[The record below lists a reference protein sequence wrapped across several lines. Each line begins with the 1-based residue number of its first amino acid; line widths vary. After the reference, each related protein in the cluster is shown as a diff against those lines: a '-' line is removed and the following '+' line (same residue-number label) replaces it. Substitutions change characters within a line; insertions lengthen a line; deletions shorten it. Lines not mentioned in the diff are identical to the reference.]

1 MLNLSHI
8 LTIKGL
14 ITDSIPG
21 DKNTYGFRPNAL
33 IYGVKFKCCNYNIRG
48 IMISNGCLP
57 KLQLRSRRLRR
68 CGRRAVSESPVS
80 SPVKAPVNPVDTLVY
95 ENTMLPELE
104 SSAIECDN
112 SMEIVYPK
120 ECEYSDAYEY
130 SMGFLITVAFT
141 TYVYV
146 IFNMVTG
153 PDL

>member
-33 IYGVKFKCCNYNIRG
+33 IYGVKFECCNYNITG

-68 CGRRAVSESPVS
+68 CGRKAVSDSPVRT
-80 SPVKAPVNPVDTLVY
+80 PVNPVDPVVD
-95 ENTMLPELE
+95 ENTMLPELDTSFIRHE
-104 SSAIECDN
+104 NILET
-112 SMEIVYPK
+112 VYP
-120 ECEYSDAYEY
+120 EQHEFSDGYMF
-130 SMGFLITVAFT
+130 SMRFVVVALFT